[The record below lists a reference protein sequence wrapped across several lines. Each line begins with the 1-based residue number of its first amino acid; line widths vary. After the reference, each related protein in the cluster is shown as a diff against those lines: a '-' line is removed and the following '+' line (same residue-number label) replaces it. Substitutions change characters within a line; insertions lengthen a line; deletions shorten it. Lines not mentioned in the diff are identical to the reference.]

1 MTQTSALLKNIN
13 VDGGM
18 EGVSGSKCGVRWIMK
33 FDKAEEYRTEA
44 QKCFGNAERTFDPN
58 AKLSWKRLAE
68 EWLEMAGK
76 LPAPQF
82 HISRV
87 DSH

>member
-1 MTQTSALLKNIN
+1 MN
-13 VDGGM
+13 
-18 EGVSGSKCGVRWIMK
+18 
-33 FDKAEEYRTEA
+33 FDNAEEYRTEA
-44 QKCFGNAERTFDPN
+44 QKCLGNAERTFDPN

-68 EWLEMAGK
+68 EWLELAGK
-76 LPAPQF
+76 LPASQF